1 MSQTFNLHWEAFQS
15 TLSCSFNTFRQDEDF
30 FDVTLVSDDEVQ
42 VPAHKI
48 ILSAC
53 SRFFKSILKQ
63 NPHSNPL
70 LYLHGVD
77 SKNLEYILDY
87 VYQGEVQISQK
98 CLDSFMRVAQILQ
111 VEGLLTDQTG
121 TANPK
126 LDEIQV
132 YCNEQEDTELLDL
145 QKGGLSVVTDEG
157 NYGKG
162 KDTQPKQ
169 TKPKLESSNDFDT
182 GERLTD
188 IKKEE
193 KPRSVSKQYYGTKR
207 DIQETPSTAVIT
219 DMSKLNQ
226 TISQMFDKENDLYI
240 CNSCGKVAKTRENI
254 VKHVEIHIEGLSY
267 RCPICDKTF
276 KTRNSLQFHKSVKR
290 H

>member
-1 MSQTFNLHWEAFQS
+1 MSQTYHLHWEAFQS

-42 VPAHKI
+42 VPAHKVM
-48 ILSAC
+48 LAAC
-53 SRFFKSILKQ
+53 SRLFKSILKQ

-77 SKNLEYILDY
+77 SKNLEYILDF
-87 VYQGEVQISQK
+87 VYQGEVQISQNS
-98 CLDSFMRVAQILQ
+98 LNSFMRVAQILQ

-121 TANPK
+121 PAN
-126 LDEIQV
+126 LDETQDF
-132 YCNEQEDTELLDL
+132 CNEQEDTDAELLDF
-145 QKGGLSVVTDEG
+145 QKEETSVVTDEG
-157 NYGKG
+157 NYGKR

-169 TKPKLESSNDFDT
+169 TKPKLE
-182 GERLTD
+182 RLID

-193 KPRSVSKQYYGTKR
+193 KARSVSKQYYGTQQ

-219 DMSKLNQ
+219 DMSKLNE
-226 TISQMFDKENDLYI
+226 TISQMFDKENNLYI
-240 CNSCGKVAKTRENI
+240 CNSCGKVAKSREHI

-267 RCPICDKTF
+267 KCPSCEKTF
-276 KTRNSLQFHKSVKR
+276 KTRNSLQFHKSMKHR
-290 H
+290 A

>member
-1 MSQTFNLHWEAFQS
+1 MSQTFHLHWEAFQR

-42 VPAHKI
+42 VPAHKMM
-48 ILSAC
+48 LAAC
-53 SRFFKSILKQ
+53 SRLFKSILKQ

-77 SKNLEYILDY
+77 SKNLEYILDF
-87 VYQGEVQISQK
+87 VYQGEVQISQDS
-98 CLDSFMRVAQILQ
+98 LDSFMRVAEILQ

-121 TANPK
+121 TAN
-126 LDEIQV
+126 LDETQDF
-132 YCNEQEDTELLDL
+132 CNEQEDEELLDI
-145 QKGGLSVVTDEG
+145 QKEETTVVKQW
-157 NYGKG
+157 NNGKR
-162 KDTQPKQ
+162 KDAQPKQ
-169 TKPKLESSNDFDT
+169 TKLERSKDFDNMDQ
-182 GERLTD
+182 LID

-193 KPRSVSKQYYGTKR
+193 KSKSVSKQYYGTQQ

-219 DMSKLNQ
+219 DMSKLNE
-226 TISQMFDKENDLYI
+226 TISQMFYKENDLYI
-240 CNSCGKVAKTRENI
+240 CNSCGKVAKSREHI

-267 RCPICDKTF
+267 ICPLCDQTF
-276 KTRNSLQFHKSVKR
+276 KTRNSLQFHKSTKR